1 MAYRFTTPAR
11 ARLRASQMRVAVNQ
25 PYLRQDTARQPAFH
39 VAVLPALKI
48 SIALSLI
55 LILFPGHSFW
65 HRILL
70 NPTPSFTTST
80 IVSGN
85 A

>member
-11 ARLRASQMRVAVNQ
+11 AWLRVFQMRVAINQ
-25 PYLRQDTARQPAFH
+25 PYLRQVVACQPALH

-65 HRILL
+65 HRMLL
-70 NPTPSFTTST
+70 NPTPVFTTST
-80 IVSGN
+80 LISGN
-85 A
+85 G